1 MKPLLIDTNVLIKF
15 FQGDEEIAKNI
26 SRYEKV
32 IVPTIV
38 IGEYKAGV
46 DSDTR
51 VGRVQMSMLESFL
64 EDASVKVVDVTE
76 SIADTYARIFRVLK
90 KNGTPIPQNDVW
102 IAACAIAKGAVVYS
116 FDGHFANVPLLERL

>member
-46 DSDTR
+46 DSDSR
-51 VGRVQMSMLESFL
+51 AGRVQLSMLESFL

-76 SIADTYARIFRVLK
+76 SIADAYARIFRVLK
-90 KNGTPIPQNDVW
+90 KNGTPIPQNDMW
-102 IAACAIAKGAVVYS
+102 IAACAVTKGAAVYS

>member
-38 IGEYKAGV
+38 SGGLFI
-46 DSDTR
+46 
-51 VGRVQMSMLESFL
+51 
-64 EDASVKVVDVTE
+64 
-76 SIADTYARIFRVLK
+76 
-90 KNGTPIPQNDVW
+90 
-102 IAACAIAKGAVVYS
+102 
-116 FDGHFANVPLLERL
+116 